1 MFSKD
6 FLAASL
12 SKEELTKRL
21 KAVLEQTG
29 SWPQGEDTDK
39 LKFIAKDLCK
49 SALQKNASID
59 VRILVACIS
68 ADILRVFA
76 PDAPYDRNQ
85 LQSIFSLFL
94 SSFYQLCNPAILP
107 TANRFLER
115 LVSVKSFSLAATV
128 EDSDGMLKNLL
139 ETISSVCQKGVV
151 VTAESLLG
159 DCIVDFA
166 EQCNKSCM
174 NTLLLDNFFKPFAA
188 SKNFDT
194 NHNARVFSYSLKRS
208 PALQD
213 AVSQYLFDIK
223 QKVCID
229 EFINI
234 LVIIAPIA
242 PKALTAIM
250 PALADD
256 LKIGCTYAHSI
267 LVTFLDKVISYTVAY
282 VSADFLS
289 LLRRFLGLL
298 HANAASLGGN
308 PKLAD
313 GTKILGVIHHQTVA
327 KLASRAYLY
336 LESQAGA
343 VSLVNLMTDKLN
355 VDEGCLI
362 ALSVLQQCAIIFPN
376 SIMQHVESI
385 VHFIT
390 EDLSSASASD
400 NFSNHWL
407 ASAKRLGIK
416 LLGILSCCFKHEAAI
431 AEKVLNFVRDVIE
444 ADGAVRGIECH
455 SYYKASAVCECGIVV
470 LRIAACPD
478 ISSHVSHS
486 DLHLIA
492 GLIKNVDFDVR
503 SKFAKKLYKSLTTR
517 NAEAALPW
525 HFAAIFALAANDE
538 DVRFAGE
545 MLRLLKQT
553 VYVMRTKYSQS
564 VSSGTSN
571 EQLLPERIL
580 PTVVHLLAHHPVLI
594 AATTSVDYHISS
606 IAKKPVGYVMEALA
620 SGPE

>member
-1 MFSKD
+1 
-6 FLAASL
+6 
-12 SKEELTKRL
+12 
-21 KAVLEQTG
+21 
-29 SWPQGEDTDK
+29 
-39 LKFIAKDLCK
+39 
-49 SALQKNASID
+49 
-59 VRILVACIS
+59 
-68 ADILRVFA
+68 
-76 PDAPYDRNQ
+76 
-85 LQSIFSLFL
+85 
-94 SSFYQLCNPAILP
+94 
-107 TANRFLER
+107 
-115 LVSVKSFSLAATV
+115 
-128 EDSDGMLKNLL
+128 
-139 ETISSVCQKGVV
+139 
-151 VTAESLLG
+151 
-159 DCIVDFA
+159 
-166 EQCNKSCM
+166 M

-188 SKNFDT
+188 SKNFDK
-194 NHNARVFSYSLKRS
+194 NQNARVFSYSLKRS
-208 PALQD
+208 TALQD
-213 AVSQYLFDIK
+213 AVSQYLYDFK
-223 QKVCID
+223 QKGCID

-234 LVIIAPIA
+234 LVIVAPIA

-250 PALADD
+250 SALADD
-256 LKIGCTYAHSI
+256 LKFGCTYTHSI
-267 LVTFLDKVISYTVAY
+267 LVSFLDKVMSYTVAY
-282 VSADFLS
+282 VSAGFSS
-289 LLRRFLGLL
+289 LLRQFLGLL

-308 PKLAD
+308 PNLAD

-343 VSLVNLMTDKLN
+343 FSLVKQMTDKLT
-355 VDEGCLI
+355 VDEKCLI
-362 ALSVLQQCAIIFPN
+362 ALSVLQQCAIMFPI
-376 SIMQHVESI
+376 SIMQHVECI
-385 VHFIT
+385 VRFIT
-390 EDLSSASASD
+390 EVLYSASASD

-407 ASAKRLGIK
+407 ASAKSLGIK
-416 LLGILSCCFKHEAAI
+416 LLGILSCFFNAAI
-431 AEKVLNFVRDVIE
+431 AEKVLDFVRDVIK

-455 SYYKASAVCECGIVV
+455 PYYQGSAVCECGIVV
-470 LRIAACPD
+470 LRIAACPA

-492 GLIKNVDFDVR
+492 KLIKDVDFDVR

-580 PTVVHLLAHHPVLI
+580 LTVVHLLAHHPVLI
-594 AATTSVDYHISS
+594 AATTSVDYYMYS
-606 IAKKPVGYVMEALA
+606 IAKRPIEYVMEALA